1 MSEEP
6 EILDKEMEEAEVVG
20 EEGPVVEE
28 QGVVPE
34 SLQPGDLAAR
44 SVDEEEASDA
54 AEERPEAE
62 LAVQESAA
70 EEVDEAA
77 SEEPESDPELGEAAT
92 LEAEPVEEEASDAAE
107 EQPGAEL
114 AVQESAA
121 VEVDESASEEPESG
135 HELGEAATLE
145 AEPVEEEVSDAAEEQ
160 PGAELVVQESAAVE
174 VDESAAEGA
183 EPVEGEAPDAG
194 DGQPE
199 AEVAVQ
205 EIAAE
210 EVDEPV
216 DGAEETPA
224 KQEGRYWYVIHSYSG
239 YENKVK
245 KNLESR
251 IESMGMEDYIFE
263 VVVPTEDVV
272 ELRDGRRR
280 TVEQRVFPGY
290 ILVDMILNDES
301 WFVVRNTPSVTGFV
315 GSGNHPTPLRD
326 EEADSILRRME
337 EDAPKV
343 KVSFR
348 IGDAVR
354 IVDGPFTDFM
364 GTVDDLNL
372 ERGKVRLLVSF
383 FGRETP
389 VELDFLQVETQ

>member
-6 EILDKEMEEAEVVG
+6 EVLDKGIEEAEEVG
-20 EEGPVVEE
+20 EEGPVIEE
-28 QGVVPE
+28 QGAVPG
-34 SLQPGDLAAR
+34 SLQPGDLAAT
-44 SVDEEEASDA
+44 S
-54 AEERPEAE
+54 AE
-62 LAVQESAA
+62 
-70 EEVDEAA
+70 
-77 SEEPESDPELGEAAT
+77 
-92 LEAEPVEEEASDAAE
+92 EEEASDAAE
-107 EQPGAEL
+107 EQPEAEL
-114 AVQESAA
+114 AVQESA
-121 VEVDESASEEPESG
+121 VEEVEEAASQEPGPGAEPSDIDSAAAQVAEGEVPDAPDGQPGEELLVQEIAEEGVDEA
-135 HELGEAATLE
+135 
-145 AEPVEEEVSDAAEEQ
+145 AAEE
-160 PGAELVVQESAAVE
+160 PGPGPDLLE
-174 VDESAAEGA
+174 VDSAGA
-183 EPVEGEAPDAG
+183 QVAEGEAPDDG

-199 AEVAVQ
+199 AELAVQ

-210 EVDEPV
+210 EVDEPA
-216 DGAEETPA
+216 DSAEETPA
-224 KQEGRYWYVIHSYSG
+224 RQEGRYWYVIHSYSG
-239 YENKVK
+239 YEKKVK

-315 GSGNHPTPLRD
+315 GSGNQPTPLRD